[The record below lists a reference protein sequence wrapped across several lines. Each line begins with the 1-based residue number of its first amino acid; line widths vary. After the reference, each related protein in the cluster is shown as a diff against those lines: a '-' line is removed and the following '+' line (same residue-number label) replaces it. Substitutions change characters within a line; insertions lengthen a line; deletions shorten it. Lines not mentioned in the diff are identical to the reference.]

1 MEDIDVTIDP
11 DLADL
16 VPRYLARRA
25 DDLINGRHSLNQG
38 EFSSLERMGHNF
50 KGSAAS
56 FGFYQLSE
64 IGMRLE
70 RAAHCADSQSTALC
84 LDELCEYLARL
95 RVHYRN
101 PKR

>member
-16 VPRYLARRA
+16 VPRYLSRRA
-25 DDLINGRHSLNQG
+25 DDLVNGRYSLSQG
-38 EFSSLERMGHNF
+38 EFTSLERMGHNF

-56 FGFYQLSE
+56 FGFHQLSE
-64 IGMRLE
+64 IGVRLE
-70 RAAHCADSQSTALC
+70 RAAHCADSESTARC

-95 RVHYRN
+95 RVHYHK